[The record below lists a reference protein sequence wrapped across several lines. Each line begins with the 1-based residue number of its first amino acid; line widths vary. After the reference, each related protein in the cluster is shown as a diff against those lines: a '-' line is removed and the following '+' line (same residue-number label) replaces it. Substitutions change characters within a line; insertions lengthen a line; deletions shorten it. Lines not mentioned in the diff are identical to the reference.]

1 MKSKKIILIFA
12 VFLILIVIILRNRS
26 QKIPSTTYP
35 PVTQNTTVQNGT
47 EDQNTTSI
55 DTDLQSLDNIV
66 GRIDTEDFGETTLDG
81 IE

>member
-26 QKIPSTTYP
+26 QKIPSITYP
-35 PVTQNTTVQNGT
+35 AVTQNTTVQNGT

-66 GRIDTEDFGETTLDG
+66 GGIDTEDFGETTLDG